1 MKAFLMYRDRD
12 FDLGAPPPPNSEALI
27 QDLELGVLFDA
38 MALGDKYLHEV
49 ASKAVLQ
56 ILRNEDEVRY
66 RQDILRDVLANPL
79 LVRELYNMTIEA
91 HEREKKAHNWMYS
104 KSPSS
109 ILGQSVEVL
118 QSFVALL
125 KQLRGVGTYN
135 AKRFSSEGFTTIF
148 AMLDRELKDDYFI
161 SIQDHLSQLKFR
173 EGVLISA
180 VLGSGNKG
188 ADYTLRKPNAR
199 PGGWITRLL
208 TPKPPAYTWSLPPRD
223 EAGANA
229 LGELRD
235 RGLNLVANA
244 LAQSDDHILSFF
256 GMLRTELAFYIGCL
270 NLQEQLAKKGHP
282 ISFPAPAA
290 CSERKLTFLG
300 LYDVCLTFKATHHVI
315 ANDVDADGKDFV
327 IITGANT
334 GGKTTFLR
342 SVGLAQLMMQC
353 GMFVGAESLSA
364 NMCSHI
370 FTHYVREEDTSM
382 KSGKLDEELGR
393 FSGIIDKITPDAVV
407 LFNESFSATN
417 EREGSEIS
425 RQITSALLEKR
436 IKICFV
442 THLYDFAHSVY
453 DTHKATSIF
462 LRAERQADGG
472 RTFKLVEAEPLQ
484 TGYGEDLYNE
494 IFGAE
499 TTVSGETSGVGA
511 LTKSD
516 RRYESAERSASGDPG
531 DDSERGLSGS
541 AVRNR
546 R

>member
-12 FDLGAPPPPNSEALI
+12 FDLGAPSPPNSEALI

-109 ILGQSVEVL
+109 ILGQSVDVL

-135 AKRFSSEGFTTIF
+135 AKRFSSEGFTTFF

-199 PGGWITRLL
+199 SGSWITRLL
-208 TPKPPAYTWSLPPRD
+208 TPKPPAYTWTLPPRD
-223 EAGANA
+223 EQGANA

-290 CSERKLTFLG
+290 RGERKLTFRG
-300 LYDVCLTFKATHHVI
+300 LYDVCLTFKATHRVI
-315 ANDVDADGKDFV
+315 GNDVEADGKDFV

-353 GMFVGAESLSA
+353 GMFVGAESFSA

-370 FTHYVREEDTSM
+370 FTHYVREEDTTM

-393 FSGIIDKITPDAVV
+393 FSGILDSITPDTLV

-453 DTHKATSIF
+453 EKNRATTIS
-462 LRAERQADGG
+462 LRAERQADGS
-472 RTFKLVEAEPLQ
+472 RTFKLIEAEPLQ

-499 TTVSGETSGVGA
+499 PTVGGETSGVRA
-511 LTKSD
+511 MNS
-516 RRYESAERSASGDPG
+516 
-531 DDSERGLSGS
+531 
-541 AVRNR
+541 V
-546 R
+546 